1 MHPTTLISLLC
12 ARPALADQLLGR
24 TIASVRHH
32 LDHAIGASVPI
43 TVPIIDE
50 GAFIA
55 VPVFIDI
62 EDPTTAPDTFLDF
75 ENGWMNW
82 VECDADGAITVAG
95 VVDGQDRLRIVV
107 VPTGDRL
114 RITFLREAGIA

>member
-12 ARPALADQLLGR
+12 ARPELADQLLSG

-55 VPVFIDI
+55 VPIFVDI
-62 EDPTTAPDTFLDF
+62 EDPTTAPETVRDF
-75 ENGWMNW
+75 ENGWMNL
-82 VECDADGAITVAG
+82 VECEADGVITVAG
-95 VVDGQDRLRIVV
+95 VVDDQDRLRIAV

-114 RITFLREAGIA
+114 RITFLRKAGIV

>member
-12 ARPALADQLLGR
+12 ARPELADQLLGE

-32 LDHAIGASVPI
+32 LDHAIGVSVPI

-62 EDPTTAPDTFLDF
+62 EDPTTAPDTFRDF
-75 ENGWMNW
+75 ENGWMKW
-82 VECDADGAITVAG
+82 VEIDVDGAISVAG
-95 VVDGQDRLRIVV
+95 VVDGQDRLRIGV